1 MSAVVEPRLE
11 PSPFGE
17 WPKWGRNG
25 GYLNVGRDHEDRA
38 ELVVYPRA
46 VPGPDS
52 ALCYTFRA
60 SLTS

>member
-1 MSAVVEPRLE
+1 MSAMVEPRPE

-17 WPKWGRNG
+17 CPKCGRKG
-25 GYLNVGRDHEDRA
+25 GYLNVGRDHEVRA

-60 SLTS
+60 SPTS